1 MSNKLRSHG
10 KSTVVWVLL
19 AMLILGLGGF
29 GVTNFSGRGAS
40 IGAVGE
46 TEISLNDYARA
57 LRSEMNAASAQ
68 LGRPVTME
76 EARTL
81 GLDRQVQ
88 GQIFGEAAIS
98 EQARRLGL
106 SVGDTEL
113 TRQIHAAGA
122 FQGLDGQFDRETYRQ
137 ALRSEGYT
145 ESGFEDQLRSDIARS
160 ILQTA
165 VVGGVTAPETLTA
178 AYTAFL
184 TETRDLEL
192 AEVTEADLTAT
203 VPEPTEDE
211 LKAWHQDHA
220 AEFTAP
226 EAREIS
232 YVWLT
237 PDMLRDKV
245 QVDDAALQAAYDA
258 RHDEF
263 VQPERRMVE
272 ELVYPSAEEA
282 AAAKAQYDAGTAT
295 FADLAAARGLS
306 LEDIDKG
313 EVSRDQ
319 LGAAADAVFAL
330 TEPGVVGPID
340 SDLGPA
346 LYAMNAI
353 LPAQETTLEDARDE
367 LVGEV
372 EMERARRMIADMSAD
387 LEDRL
392 AGGATLEQ
400 MADETDMELGKISY
414 APGTDAPI
422 AGYDTF
428 RTAAEKVTEED
439 FPELGTLA
447 DGGVFALRL
456 DGITPAAL
464 KPFDTVR
471 DQVAASWRKAQLA
484 TLKSARAA
492 EIVAAVEGG
501 ATLASTGVLV
511 ESHPA
516 VPRTGFIENAVPQ
529 LLPRAF
535 ELEAGKAASV
545 KDQGRVF
552 VVLVDRVIAA
562 DPAAPEAAQ
571 VRAAAGRQIG
581 QSMANDLIALYATAA
596 QSEAGMTLDTAAI
609 NAVQAQLQ

>member
-29 GVTNFSGRGAS
+29 GVTSFSGGNAA
-40 IGAVGE
+40 IGAVGD
-46 TEISLNDYARA
+46 TEISVNDYARA

-68 LGRPVTME
+68 LGQPVGMA
-76 EARTL
+76 EARAM

-106 SVGDTEL
+106 SVGDAEI
-113 TRQIHAAGA
+113 TRQIQSARA
-122 FQGLDGQFDRETYRQ
+122 FQGLNGQFDRETYRQ
-137 ALRSEGYT
+137 ALRNEGYT
-145 ESGFEDQLRSDIARS
+145 EATFETQLRADVARS

-165 VVGGVTAPETLTA
+165 VVGGVTAPATLTE
-178 AYTAFL
+178 AYAAFL
-184 TETRDLEL
+184 TESRDLEL
-192 AEVTEADLTAT
+192 AEVTEADLSAAI
-203 VPEPTEDE
+203 PEPTEDA
-211 LKAWHQDHA
+211 LKAWHQEHA

-226 EAREIS
+226 ETREIT

-237 PDMLRDKV
+237 PLMLRDKV
-245 QVDDAALQAAYDA
+245 QVDEAALQAAYDA
-258 RHDEF
+258 RRDEF

-282 AAAKAQYDAGTAT
+282 AAAKAKYDAGEAS

-306 LEDIDKG
+306 LEDIDMG
-313 EVSRDQ
+313 EVTRDR
-319 LGAAADAVFAL
+319 LGPAADAVFAL
-330 TEPGVVGPID
+330 EEPGVVGPIE
-340 SDLGPA
+340 SALGPA

-353 LPAQETTLEDARDE
+353 LPGQEVTLEEARDE
-367 LVGEV
+367 LVGEA
-372 EMERARRMIADMSAD
+372 EMARARKMIGDQTAD

-400 MADETDMELGKISY
+400 MAEETEMELGTLSFG
-414 APGTDAPI
+414 PGTDAGI
-422 AGYDTF
+422 AGYEAF
-428 RTAAEKVTEED
+428 RAAAAAVTEED
-439 FPELGTLA
+439 FPELGNLD

-471 DQVAASWRKAQLA
+471 DQVAASWRAAQLT
-484 TLKSARAA
+484 TLKSERAA
-492 EIVAAVEGG
+492 EIVAAVAGG
-501 ATLASTGVLV
+501 ATLASAGVLV
-511 ESHPA
+511 ESHGA
-516 VPRTGFIENAVPQ
+516 VPRTGFLPGVPQ
-529 LLPRAF
+529 GLLPKAF
-535 ELEAGKAASV
+535 ETEPGKAAV
-545 KDQGRVF
+545 VTEGGRVF
-552 VVLVDRVIAA
+552 VLSVTRVIAG
-562 DPAAPEAAQ
+562 DPASDEAAQ
-571 VRAAAGRQIG
+571 VRSAAGRQIG

-596 QSEAGMTLDTAAI
+596 QAEAGLTIDTAAI

>member
-29 GVTNFSGRGAS
+29 GVTSFSGGNAA
-40 IGAVGE
+40 IGAVGD
-46 TEISLNDYARA
+46 TEISVNDYARA

-68 LGRPVTME
+68 LGQPVGMA
-76 EARTL
+76 EARAM

-106 SVGDTEL
+106 SVGDAEI
-113 TRQIHAAGA
+113 TRQIQSARA
-122 FQGLDGQFDRETYRQ
+122 FQGLNGQFDRETYRQ
-137 ALRSEGYT
+137 ALRNEGYT
-145 ESGFEDQLRSDIARS
+145 EATFETQLRADVARS

-165 VVGGVTAPETLTA
+165 VVGGVTAPATLTD
-178 AYTAFL
+178 AYAAFL
-184 TETRDLEL
+184 TESRDLEL
-192 AEVTEADLTAT
+192 AEVTEADLSAT
-203 VPEPTEDE
+203 IPEPTEDA
-211 LKAWHQDHA
+211 LKAWHQEHA

-226 EAREIS
+226 ETREIT

-237 PDMLRDKV
+237 PLMLRDQV

-258 RHDEF
+258 RRDEF

-282 AAAKAQYDAGTAT
+282 AAAKAKYDAGEAS

-306 LEDIDKG
+306 LEDIDMG
-313 EVSRDQ
+313 EVTRDR
-319 LGAAADAVFAL
+319 LGPAADAVFAL
-330 TEPGVVGPID
+330 EEPGVVGPIE
-340 SDLGPA
+340 SALGPA

-353 LPAQETTLEDARDE
+353 LPGQEVTLEEARDE
-367 LVGEV
+367 LVGEA
-372 EMERARRMIADMSAD
+372 EMARARKMIGDQTAD

-400 MADETDMELGKISY
+400 MAEETEMELGTLSFG
-414 APGTDAPI
+414 PGTDAGI
-422 AGYDTF
+422 AGYEAF
-428 RTAAEKVTEED
+428 RAAAAAVTEED
-439 FPELGTLA
+439 FPELGNLD

-464 KPFDTVR
+464 KPFDEVR
-471 DQVAASWRKAQLA
+471 DQVAASWRAAQLT
-484 TLKSARAA
+484 TLKSERAA

-501 ATLASTGVLV
+501 ATLASAGVLV
-511 ESHPA
+511 ESHGA
-516 VPRTGFIENAVPQ
+516 VPRTGFLPGVPQ
-529 LLPRAF
+529 GLLPKAF
-535 ELEAGKAASV
+535 ETEPGKAAV
-545 KDQGRVF
+545 VTEGGRVF
-552 VVLVDRVIAA
+552 VLSVTRVIAG
-562 DPAAPEAAQ
+562 DPASDEAAQ
-571 VRAAAGRQIG
+571 VRSAAGRQIG
-581 QSMANDLIALYATAA
+581 QSMANDLIALYASAA
-596 QSEAGMTLDTAAI
+596 QAEAGLTIDTAAI